1 MVKDMESGGQ
11 ADEGSMG
18 GRGGA
23 GEDGGSSGKRR
34 VSQYPY
40 LSLDTSMSNPTTPQ
54 FSDTSG
60 MQTTWGGLSKG
71 GLGSPTQAAG
81 KPAVGGGGMRR
92 ESVSKNSRSPTRGID
107 HGENSPGGESSVAVG
122 GDLSGSRVVRGLL
135 EEENEQEGGLLRAA
149 WDQSQGLGIRRL
161 ELKNETSEDVLLQP
175 VANIGIHV
183 SSEPLS
189 QRAVAKLL
197 AESVEKCRELA
208 NTLPDGVAGSPS
220 KKVPPFHP
228 STPPL
233 LHIPIFQHCLSVC
246 LSTTLKGCNTF
257 IARYHIHS
265 TLSQAPNL
273 DSHSGK
279 WPEP

>member
-54 FSDTSG
+54 FSDTSS

-81 KPAVGGGGMRR
+81 KPAVGGGRVRR

-107 HGENSPGGESSVAVG
+107 PGENSPGGESSVAVG
-122 GDLSGSRVVRGLL
+122 GDLSGSGVVSGLL
-135 EEENEQEGGLLRAA
+135 EEEEENEQEGGLLRAA

-183 SSEPLS
+183 SSETLS

-208 NTLPDGVAGSPS
+208 NSMPDGVAGSPS

-228 STPPL
+228 AIPPL
-233 LHIPIFQHCLSVC
+233 LHYLIRNFQHCWSVC
-246 LSTTLKGCNTF
+246 LSTRLKGWSTF
-257 IARYHIHS
+257 IAPPS
-265 TLSQAPNL
+265 LTLNP
-273 DSHSGK
+273 K
-279 WPEP
+279 P